1 MGTYVPMTSQ
11 GSPVT
16 RLRRA
21 IRSGDLLLVRSA
33 AAETRVDLED
43 AFAILLLVA
52 TREPDRYEATALRWL
67 GRFCSEQ
74 GARASLADLDL
85 LRASLA
91 ALRTA
96 NPAALNALDGVLGSH
111 QLRRAQDALAE
122 FATPPRPYRHPA
134 ESRRLR

>member
-1 MGTYVPMTSQ
+1 MTSQ

-21 IRSGDLLLVRSA
+21 IRSGDLLLIRSA
-33 AAETRVDLED
+33 AAEARVDLED
-43 AFAILLLVA
+43 AFAILLIVA
-52 TREPDRYEATALRWL
+52 EKEPDRYDAAALRWL

-96 NPAALNALDGVLGSH
+96 SPAVLNALDGVLSAH
-111 QLRRAQDALAE
+111 QLPRAQAALAQY
-122 FATPPRPYRHPA
+122 AAP
-134 ESRRLR
+134 